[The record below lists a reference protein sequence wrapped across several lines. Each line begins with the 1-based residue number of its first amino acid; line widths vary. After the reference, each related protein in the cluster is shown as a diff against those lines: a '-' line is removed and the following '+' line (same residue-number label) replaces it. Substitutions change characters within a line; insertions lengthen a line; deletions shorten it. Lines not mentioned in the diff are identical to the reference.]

1 MGVILLD
8 TNWLPGCLAHLNQPY
23 IKSTEKY
30 VVIGEVT
37 SKPYNGYEG
46 EKRIYTA
53 LVPLDRVQ
61 AVLNHL
67 GGIGYE
73 VDSRGPRPTIEPGE
87 TFKSDFWVRGTDN
100 EEHFEPLV
108 VGWNYNNNTVMMPDN
123 GLLMCYGL
131 CPRILRDS
139 EQIIWDDLSLPEYG
153 IISVKPL
160 LHYNFPSHSGCF
172 VTIDKRYLEDYASLK
187 NCAVVAVF
195 YEERRC
201 AIDDEL
207 EKYFNGTDDINIS
220 EPGRLVDIKRDIC
233 SDTNV
238 AICQVWGCRQVIIPK
253 SRPISDEQSCDL
265 EWPDYPGSMTLDRAR
280 AQGVLDFVYIKDQI
294 LEQFEG
300 KDVFYINPTS
310 GSISYDGW
318 WTLSWCHR
326 VGRDYIAYEI
336 KKIYEGCPSS
346 IIQNVNCYAVSKD
359 IAIEQQQTLG
369 KANIGVR
376 AEKLINVFEN
386 LGLALSNL
394 CNSFDLPYDDMDII
408 GLSKETVDY
417 NGWWTL
423 DNLKPLGYR
432 VAQDMTEQEFLSRCT
447 EIYKLF
453 EGIKEKSLRK
463 FLHKAGMDIKEIK
476 DFRSLKLLATIMQLC
491 SIALDS
497 GLNLIT
503 QHENIIMRW
512 NKEGV

>member
-1 MGVILLD
+1 
-8 TNWLPGCLAHLNQPY
+8 
-23 IKSTEKY
+23 
-30 VVIGEVT
+30 
-37 SKPYNGYEG
+37 
-46 EKRIYTA
+46 
-53 LVPLDRVQ
+53 
-61 AVLNHL
+61 
-67 GGIGYE
+67 
-73 VDSRGPRPTIEPGE
+73 
-87 TFKSDFWVRGTDN
+87 
-100 EEHFEPLV
+100 
-108 VGWNYNNNTVMMPDN
+108 
-123 GLLMCYGL
+123 
-131 CPRILRDS
+131 
-139 EQIIWDDLSLPEYG
+139 
-153 IISVKPL
+153 
-160 LHYNFPSHSGCF
+160 
-172 VTIDKRYLEDYASLK
+172 
-187 NCAVVAVF
+187 
-195 YEERRC
+195 
-201 AIDDEL
+201 
-207 EKYFNGTDDINIS
+207 
-220 EPGRLVDIKRDIC
+220 
-233 SDTNV
+233 
-238 AICQVWGCRQVIIPK
+238 
-253 SRPISDEQSCDL
+253 
-265 EWPDYPGSMTLDRAR
+265 MTLDRAR

-432 VAQDMTEQEFLSRCT
+432 VAQDMTEQEFLGCV
-447 EIYKLF
+447 
-453 EGIKEKSLRK
+453 KS
-463 FLHKAGMDIKEIK
+463 F
-476 DFRSLKLLATIMQLC
+476 
-491 SIALDS
+491 
-497 GLNLIT
+497 
-503 QHENIIMRW
+503 
-512 NKEGV
+512 V